1 MGSNLMAEHF
11 AVVDV
16 GSNAMRFQ
24 VASVMDR
31 GRHYRVVYQ
40 DRKPVRLGHRVFQT
54 GKLDPKITDSALKA
68 LSEFKAIAD
77 RHKVA
82 GMRSVATAALR
93 EATDAHP
100 FLSRCKKIGM
110 PLEVLAEEEEA
121 RLISLGIISGLQFH
135 LPLGLFLDIGGGSLE
150 MAVANTTNTYCL
162 FSLPV
167 GAVRLTEEF
176 LASDPP
182 RNKEIKNL
190 SYFIEKELRRVVRR
204 IRKEK
209 FTMVFGSAGTITT
222 LADTDTR
229 LTGETKVGLLTV
241 LRRPRLKTLLD
252 ILKSEPVERRATLIS
267 GDPKRADIIVAG
279 GLVLLEVMNQL
290 ELDYIFVSQR
300 GLRDGL
306 MIDLL
311 HNRYGRGAPGQQEA
325 EHTESLEQ
333 IAQKYNFDAAH
344 ARQVARLALSIF
356 YQLQK
361 LHQLDEKHAG
371 ILRAAAMLHEI
382 GTFIAFPK
390 HHKHSYY
397 LIKSSRPSSFS
408 KEDIDLIA
416 NVARY
421 HRKAHPSPKHL
432 GFSQLSPS
440 NQDVVRKLSAILRVA
455 DGLDYEHVQN
465 IREVKCALSA
475 PKTLS
480 IEGIASGKLKGE
492 IEHALEKGALME
504 EVFNVKLLIRQAKG
518 IRSNSIK
525 GRQYA
530 ANQT

>member
-1 MGSNLMAEHF
+1 MAEHF

-24 VASVMDR
+24 VASVTDR
-31 GRHYRVVYQ
+31 GRHYRIIHQ

-54 GKLDPKITDSALKA
+54 GKLDPKVTESALKA
-68 LSEFKAIAD
+68 LKEFKSIAD
-77 RHKVA
+77 RHGVA
-82 GMRSVATAALR
+82 ATHSVATAALR
-93 EATDAHP
+93 EASDARP
-100 FLSRCKKIGM
+100 FLARCKKMGM
-110 PLEVLAEEEEA
+110 PLEVLSEEEEA

-150 MAVANTTNTYCL
+150 MAVANSTNNYCL
-162 FSLPV
+162 FSLPL
-167 GAVRLTEEF
+167 GAVRLTEKY
-176 LASDPP
+176 LSSDPP
-182 RNKEIKNL
+182 RHKELKNL
-190 SYFIEKELRRVVRR
+190 RYFVEGELKRVVRR

-229 LTGETKVGLLTV
+229 LTGETKVGSLTV
-241 LRRPRLKTLLD
+241 LRRPRLKALLD
-252 ILKSEPVERRATLIS
+252 VLKSESVERRASLIS

-279 GLVLLEVMNQL
+279 GMVLLEVMIQL

-311 HNRYGRGAPGQQEA
+311 HKYYAHAAPGQPDA
-325 EHTESLEQ
+325 NGTESLEQ
-333 IAQKYNFDAAH
+333 IGHKYNFDAAH
-344 ARQVARLALSIF
+344 ARQVSQLALSIF

-361 LHQLDEKHAG
+361 LHQLDENHAG

-397 LIKSSRPSSFS
+397 LIKSSRPNSFN

-432 GFSQLSPS
+432 GFSQLSPN
-440 NQDVVRKLSAILRVA
+440 NQEVVRKLSAILRVA
-455 DGLDYEHVQN
+455 DALDYKREQN

-475 PKTLS
+475 PKSLC
-480 IEGIASGKLKGE
+480 IEGIASAKLKGE
-492 IEHALEKGALME
+492 IERALQKGTLME

-518 IRSNSIK
+518 SRSNQMK
-525 GRQYA
+525 GSQHA

>member
-1 MGSNLMAEHF
+1 MEYSSMAENF
-11 AVVDV
+11 AVADV

-24 VASVMDR
+24 VASVTDG
-31 GRHYRVVYQ
+31 GRHYRIVYQ

-54 GKLDPKITDSALKA
+54 GKLDPKVTEAALET
-68 LSEFKAIAD
+68 LTEFKAIAD

-82 GMRSVATAALR
+82 AMRSVATAALR
-93 EATDAHP
+93 EATDGRS
-100 FLSRCKKIGM
+100 FLARSKKIGM
-110 PLEVLAEEEEA
+110 PLEILSEEDEA
-121 RLISLGIISGLQFH
+121 RLISLGIISGLRFH

-150 MAVANTTNTYCL
+150 MAVANMTNNYCL
-162 FSLPV
+162 FSLPL
-167 GAVRLTEEF
+167 GAVRLTEKF
-176 LASDPP
+176 FTSDPP

-190 SYFIEKELRRVVRR
+190 SCFVEKELRKVVRR

-229 LTGETKVGLLTV
+229 LTGETKVGSLTV
-241 LRRPRLKTLLD
+241 LRRPRLKTLLE
-252 ILKSEPVERRATLIS
+252 ILKGESVERRATLIS

-279 GLVLLEVMNQL
+279 GLVLLEVMTQL
-290 ELDYIFVSQR
+290 DLDYIFVSQR

-311 HNRYGRGAPGQQEA
+311 HKHYARGALGQQEA

-333 IAQKYNFDAAH
+333 IGQKYNFDAAH
-344 ARQVARLALSIF
+344 ARQVAQIALSIF

-361 LHQLDEKHAG
+361 LHQLDEKHAS

-382 GTFIAFPK
+382 GNFIAFPK

-397 LIKSSRPSSFS
+397 LIKSSRPSSFN

-455 DGLDYEHVQN
+455 DGLDYEHEQN

-475 PKTLS
+475 PKSLC
-480 IEGIASGKLKGE
+480 IEGIASTKMKRE
-492 IEHALEKGALME
+492 IERALAKGALME

-518 IRSNSIK
+518 IRSRQTR
-525 GRQYA
+525 GRRYA

>member
-1 MGSNLMAEHF
+1 MAEHF
-11 AVVDV
+11 AVVDI
-16 GSNAMRFQ
+16 GSNAIRFQ
-24 VASVMDR
+24 LASVTDR
-31 GRHYRVVYQ
+31 GRHYRIVHQ
-40 DRKPVRLGHRVFQT
+40 DRKPIRLGHRVFQT
-54 GKLDPKITDSALKA
+54 GKLDQKVTEEALKA
-68 LSEFKAIAD
+68 LIEFKAIAD
-77 RHKVA
+77 RYKVS
-82 GMRSVATAALR
+82 GMHSVATAALR
-93 EATDAHP
+93 EAADARS
-100 FLSRCKKIGM
+100 FLARCRKIGM
-110 PLEVLAEEEEA
+110 PLEILSEEDEA
-121 RLISLGIISGLQFH
+121 RLISLGIISGLRFH

-150 MAVANTTNTYCL
+150 MAVANATNNYCL
-162 FSLPV
+162 FSLPL
-167 GAVRLTEEF
+167 GAVRLTERF
-176 LASDPP
+176 MTSDPP
-182 RNKEIKNL
+182 RNKDLKTLLAFAEN
-190 SYFIEKELRRVVRR
+190 ELRRVVRR
-204 IRKEK
+204 IKKEK

-229 LTGETKVGLLTV
+229 LTGETKLGSLTV

-252 ILKSEPVERRATLIS
+252 ILKSQPPAQRASLIV

-279 GLVLLEVMNQL
+279 GMVLLEVMTQL

-311 HNRYGRGAPGQQEA
+311 QKKYAVAAPGQQAA
-325 EHTESLEQ
+325 EDTESLEQ
-333 IAQKYNFDAAH
+333 IGQKYNFDAAH
-344 ARQVARLALSIF
+344 ARQVSQFALSIF

-382 GTFIAFPK
+382 GNFIAFPK

-397 LIKSSRPSSFS
+397 LIKSSRPSSFT

-432 GFSQLSPS
+432 GFSQLTPG

-455 DGLDYEHVQN
+455 DGLDYEHEQN
-465 IREVKCALSA
+465 IREVKCALSG
-475 PKTLS
+475 PKSLC
-480 IEGIASGKLKGE
+480 IEGIARTKVKRE
-492 IEHALEKGALME
+492 IERALSKGALME

-518 IRSNSIK
+518 IRSTRAK
-525 GRQYA
+525 GRRYA